1 MIKVISA
8 VFKKGDKS
16 FSLTLQPDANDHWF
30 AAVAC
35 EDPDDTDWIDDFL
48 GGERPSFDVTEI
60 KQHIEKRVEET
71 GVQWD
76 GWKHYHDYELP
87 GQPGAN

>member
-8 VFKKGDKS
+8 VFKKDGKS
-16 FSLTLQPDANDHWF
+16 FSLTLQPNGDDQWF

-35 EDPDDTDWIDDFL
+35 GDPGDTDWIDDFL
-48 GGERPSFDVTEI
+48 GDRPSTDVTEI

-71 GVQWD
+71 GVEWD
-76 GWKHYHDYELP
+76 GWQHYHDYELP